1 MKSVTAFVAAL
12 GVALNA
18 DFAAADLRLGMS
30 ANIACLCG
38 GSPVTIMSIIAQEHV
53 NKRDAS
59 LCPAIAQIESD
70 FNTEVYVGDQVIEP
84 NRFE

>member
-1 MKSVTAFVAAL
+1 
-12 GVALNA
+12 
-18 DFAAADLRLGMS
+18 
-30 ANIACLCG
+30 
-38 GSPVTIMSIIAQEHV
+38 VTIMSIIAQEHV